1 MLVGGQKPVPEATG
15 NSPDEKMDTESTNGV
30 ELCRVSLAS
39 SQYSTLEEYL
49 GAVRKVL
56 QSRKDLSATW
66 IEELIAGDD
75 HFLRTCFE
83 KQLHPATAAFDI
95 FITEEEA
102 SRDPV
107 GEDGRLKFDVNEKAK
122 RHLQRLV
129 ELGLWGDSM
138 DAVAK
143 TLVEQSLAAKLES
156 GLLRTTYPT

>member
-1 MLVGGQKPVPEATG
+1 MSKKTATTD
-15 NSPDEKMDTESTNGV
+15 SH
-30 ELCRVSLAS
+30 LAS

-66 IEELIAGDD
+66 IDELIAGDD

-156 GLLRTTYPT
+156 GLLRATYPT